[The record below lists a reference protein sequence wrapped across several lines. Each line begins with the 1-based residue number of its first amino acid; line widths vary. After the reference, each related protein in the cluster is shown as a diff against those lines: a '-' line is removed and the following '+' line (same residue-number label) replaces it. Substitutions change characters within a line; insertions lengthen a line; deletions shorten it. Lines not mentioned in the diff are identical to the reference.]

1 MINVISHTSALEAM
15 RLVDF
20 PKALV
25 SAEVLSEIPS
35 QALTKAEAERWAS
48 SDPLLRG
55 LARPIELLVADPGGA
70 RSNEVFRSHALSVK
84 LPAGAALR
92 LSETVAIVRPELM
105 IYQIARRA
113 TTLELVMLIDEIC
126 GLYAAHPSFPAG
138 MLQRKA
144 PLSTLDEIRD
154 FADAMP
160 RAAGTA
166 KVRAA
171 CGLAVARSGSPME
184 SRLAARISWSRL
196 RGGYGLSI
204 LSMNEELVVDRISR
218 RLDAAHVRKPDILFS
233 LPSDGEFGYC
243 LDYHGWIH
251 DENGRAEADSLRANE
266 LLAFGLQPFSIW
278 RSQYES
284 TSYMDGLID
293 GIIRPRLGLGA
304 HRPRLERRSLEL
316 ARREAL
322 LSELDTIDGLSWGVS
337 ERAPRVIKAQ
347 EDVEE
352 AKERLA
358 WAERHL
364 KRSSR

>member
-1 MINVISHTSALEAM
+1 MRACGRSLRLADGKPPRGQNIVEQAARRLRVIDPLDERGARGRPYIA
-15 RLVDF
+15 
-20 PKALV
+20 
-25 SAEVLSEIPS
+25 
-35 QALTKAEAERWAS
+35 QARRGARQETRYPLLAAERRRVW
-48 SDPLLRG
+48 
-55 LARPIELLVADPGGA
+55 I
-70 RSNEVFRSHALSVK
+70 
-84 LPAGAALR
+84 LP
-92 LSETVAIVRPELM
+92 
-105 IYQIARRA
+105 
-113 TTLELVMLIDEIC
+113 
-126 GLYAAHPSFPAG
+126 
-138 MLQRKA
+138 
-144 PLSTLDEIRD
+144 
-154 FADAMP
+154 
-160 RAAGTA
+160 
-166 KVRAA
+166 
-171 CGLAVARSGSPME
+171 
-184 SRLAARISWSRL
+184 
-196 RGGYGLSI
+196 
-204 LSMNEELVVDRISR
+204 
-218 RLDAAHVRKPDILFS
+218 
-233 LPSDGEFGYC
+233 
-243 LDYHGWIH
+243 DYHGGIH

-322 LSELDTIDGLSWGVS
+322 LSELDAIDGLSWGVS

>member
-1 MINVISHTSALEAM
+1 
-15 RLVDF
+15 
-20 PKALV
+20 
-25 SAEVLSEIPS
+25 
-35 QALTKAEAERWAS
+35 
-48 SDPLLRG
+48 
-55 LARPIELLVADPGGA
+55 
-70 RSNEVFRSHALSVK
+70 
-84 LPAGAALR
+84 
-92 LSETVAIVRPELM
+92 
-105 IYQIARRA
+105 
-113 TTLELVMLIDEIC
+113 MLIDEIC

-160 RAAGTA
+160 RSAGTA

-184 SRLAARISWSRL
+184 SRL
-196 RGGYGLSI
+196 
-204 LSMNEELVVDRISR
+204 
-218 RLDAAHVRKPDILFS
+218 RKPDILFS

-358 WAERHL
+358 WAECHL